1 MKRIKTISLL
11 IIILSLMMG
20 STVLA
25 VTGIVNAPSGLV
37 LREEAS
43 KSGAPLDTVPDKT
56 ELEILDESGEWY
68 KVSYNGQTGYLFGEF
83 INKSETETET
93 VTNTIPE
100 PITPTETN
108 LNEIQTKSKTKVYV
122 IPVISS
128 TVINELE
135 LNAQITIEKQ
145 ITNWSYIVSGNIQG
159 WVRTYGIQNEI
170 RTPEAPTKQPTE
182 IQTPTEYVST
192 TQGPT
197 EQPSTPTA
205 TEPEN
210 PTTSQP
216 ADNSNSG
223 ETAVENVKGF
233 VAVDYANVRKVASTS
248 SEIVTTLTKNTS
260 FTITAET
267 EEWYKIT
274 YTGLDGTVYV
284 GYIYKNLATK

>member
-1 MKRIKTISLL
+1 MKKFKTISLL
-11 IIILSLMMG
+11 ILISIIALG
-20 STVLA
+20 STVFA
-25 VTGIVNAPSGLV
+25 VTGTVNAPSGLV
-37 LREEAS
+37 LRGEAS
-43 KSGAPLDTVPDKT
+43 KEGTPLDTVPDKT
-56 ELEILDESGEWY
+56 ELEIIKDTGEWC
-68 KVSYNGQTGYLFGEF
+68 KVTYNGKTGYLFGQYV
-83 INKSETETET
+83 NRKETPPQT
-93 VTNTIPE
+93 
-100 PITPTETN
+100 PITPETPEVTDSN
-108 LNEIQTKSKTKVYV
+108 SVQAKSKIKVYM
-122 IPVISS
+122 IPVITS
-128 TVINELE
+128 TVINEIE
-135 LNAQITIEKQ
+135 PNAQITIEKQ

-182 IQTPTEYVST
+182 IQTPTEDVST